1 MFKIHTE
8 MIRFSNRVKYGLQF
22 LLFLSIDDEEFTGIQ
37 RAAISCD
44 IPQKFLEAI
53 AVDLKKN
60 GLLEVKRGAGGGYR
74 LNKEP
79 REILLSDVV
88 SSLEGVDAK
97 SDNKSGDLI
106 LQVVDHTMN
115 DVIDTFWETMR
126 NRSLE
131 QILKKYTD
139 SADKLMYYI

>member
-1 MFKIHTE
+1 

-53 AVDLKKN
+53 AVDLKKS
-60 GLLEVKRGAGGGYR
+60 GMLEVKRGAGGGYR
-74 LNKEP
+74 LNKPMHDIYLADVVAVLEGMDVK
-79 REILLSDVV
+79 SDV
-88 SSLEGVDAK
+88 
-97 SDNKSGDLI
+97 KSGDLI
-106 LQVVDHTMN
+106 HQVVDQTLNKSVN
-115 DVIDTFWETMR
+115 DFWDAMR
-126 NRSLE
+126 TVNLE
-131 QILKKYTD
+131 QVQKKYSE

>member
-1 MFKIHTE
+1 

-22 LLFLSIDDEEFTGIQ
+22 LLFLCIDDEEFSGIQ

-53 AVDLKKN
+53 AVDLKKS
-60 GLLEVKRGAGGGYR
+60 GVLEVKRGAGGGYR
-74 LNKEP
+74 LLKEP
-79 REILLSDVV
+79 RDIILADVV
-88 SSLEGVDAK
+88 ASLEGIDSK

-106 LQVVDHTMN
+106 LQVVDQTMN
-115 DVIDTFWETMR
+115 EAVDGFWEVMR
-126 NRSLE
+126 GITLE
-131 QILKKYTD
+131 RILKQYTE

>member
-1 MFKIHTE
+1 

-115 DVIDTFWETMR
+115 EAVEAFWEVMR
-126 NRSLE
+126 NTSLE

>member
-1 MFKIHTE
+1 

-53 AVDLKKN
+53 AVDLKKS
-60 GLLEVKRGAGGGYR
+60 GMLEVKRGAGGGYR
-74 LNKEP
+74 LGKEMGD
-79 REILLSDVV
+79 ICLSDVV
-88 SSLEGVDAK
+88 ASLEGMDVKPDI
-97 SDNKSGDLI
+97 KSGDLI
-106 LQVVDHTMN
+106 HQVVDQTLNKSVN
-115 DVIDTFWETMR
+115 DFWDVMR
-126 NRSLE
+126 GVSLQ
-131 QILKKYTD
+131 QIQKKYAE

>member
-1 MFKIHTE
+1 

-88 SSLEGVDAK
+88 SSLEGMDAK

-106 LQVVDHTMN
+106 LQVVDNTMN
-115 DVIDTFWETMR
+115 EVIETFWEVMR
-126 NRSLE
+126 NTSLE

>member
-1 MFKIHTE
+1 

-106 LQVVDHTMN
+106 LQVVDNTMN
-115 DVIDTFWETMR
+115 EVIDTFWEVMR
-126 NRSLE
+126 NTSLE